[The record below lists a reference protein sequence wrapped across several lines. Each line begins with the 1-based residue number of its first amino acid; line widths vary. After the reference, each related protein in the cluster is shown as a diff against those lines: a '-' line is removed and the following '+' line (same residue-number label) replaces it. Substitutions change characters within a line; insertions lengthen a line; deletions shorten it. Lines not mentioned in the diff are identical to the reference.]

1 MQSTKTGDSLKKSFL
16 VFALT
21 RHEVLGHL
29 IESFA
34 VSVTRKGQFEYN
46 FKKVTKNTYWDYF
59 DDLSEFEISLIEK
72 LDKYSD
78 ENLQKRFNT
87 KKLRT
92 SLFYESLEQD
102 FLANHIRPLID
113 KVIYDAISFMAENN
127 LNLFYKGDT
136 TERIRENQIML
147 TTDLARTCFNF
158 EKREHNTHYRLQ
170 VTYGSEELNLY
181 NRGAMN
187 ITVKPCVLL
196 LEKKIYRFEPQWDG
210 KKLVPFFGKEFL
222 EIPVS
227 SEKQFFKKFV
237 EKSIRQYP
245 FVAKGFDV
253 RVMDDIPV
261 PNLQLE
267 NHWQGNIALGLYFR
281 YSDAVTF
288 LPGDT
293 APAFTRFIDD
303 GDHFH
308 FEKIVRNRE
317 FENRIIDFLLDKG
330 LSKLDST
337 FFTNPEI
344 KKGLNGKQPEDYLNQ
359 AHLFIDW
366 MNQNLDEINKHGIQ
380 LGKEYSGN
388 EFFTGSMDINLD
400 VAEKT
405 DWFDLKGKVRFGEFE
420 IPFMNLRSC
429 ILAGNREYILPDGT
443 IALIPEEWM
452 SKYHDLMKF
461 AQKRGERLELKKYH
475 YTLLE
480 KIHVSGIKIPLAV
493 QGFFHGKKYDPP
505 AQINAQLRPYQQNGF
520 NWMMYLMESGM
531 GGCLADDM
539 GLGKTIQALAL
550 LTSVHLSETDNYITE
565 GENAKTG
572 LPVTGIQLDMFAAK
586 HIDPAQKAWHN
597 CSLIIMPL
605 SLIHNWF
612 HEINRFA
619 PGLKVLIHTGSS
631 RKTSVEAFKGYD
643 LALTTYGTV
652 RNDID
657 FLTRYRFKYIILDE
671 SQIIKN
677 ASSKVFSAIKRLES
691 EHRMVLTGTPVE
703 NSLTDLWSQ
712 FSFINPG
719 MLGSLKFF
727 KEEFVIPIEKR
738 QDKKKVE
745 KLQNLIQP
753 FILRRTKDQVAK
765 ELPPLTEKI
774 HYCEMT
780 PEQEQYYERKK
791 SEIRNAIIHNLETIG
806 TDKTRFLILSGL
818 TRLRL
823 IANHPAIIDRDYS
836 YGSGKYIEIVRNIE
850 KLLSENHK
858 VLIFSQ
864 FVKHLN
870 LFASFFEEQR
880 LPYSHLTGS
889 VAEKDRKN
897 VIKKFQEDES
907 RKLFLISLR
916 AGGVGLNLTG
926 ADYVFML
933 DPWWNPAVENQ
944 AINRAHRIGQDKN
957 VFVYKFITR
966 NTVEEKIVNLQQRKS
981 DLAGMFIN
989 QNNPLK
995 SLDIRELTD
1004 VML

>member
-1 MQSTKTGDSLKKSFL
+1 MHSSQITNSSKKSFL

-21 RHEVLGHL
+21 QHDVLGYL
-29 IESFA
+29 IEPFA
-34 VSVTRKGQFEYN
+34 VGITSKGQFEYN
-46 FKKVTKNTYWDYF
+46 FKKVTKKTYWDYF
-59 DDLSEFEISLIEK
+59 EKLNEYEILLIEK

-78 ENLQKRFNT
+78 DNLQKRFNP
-87 KKLRT
+87 KKMRT
-92 SLFYESLEQD
+92 SLFYESLEPD
-102 FLANHIRPLID
+102 FVIDHIRPFID
-113 KVIYDAISFMAENN
+113 KVIYDAISFMVENK

-136 TERIRENQIML
+136 SERIRENQIML
-147 TTDLARTCFNF
+147 TTGLAQTCFNF
-158 EKREHNTHYRLQ
+158 EKREQNTHYRLQ
-170 VTYGSEELNLY
+170 VTYGSEDLNLY
-181 NRGAMN
+181 NNGAVN
-187 ITVKPCVLL
+187 VSVKPCVLL
-196 LEKKIYRFEPQWDG
+196 LDKKIYRFEPQWDG

-222 EIPVS
+222 EIPQS

-237 EKSIRQYP
+237 EKSIRQFD
-245 FVAKGFDV
+245 FVAKGFEV
-253 RVMDDIPV
+253 RTMENP
-261 PNLQLE
+261 PSPFLQLE

-281 YSDAVTF
+281 YNGGVTF

-293 APAFTRFIDD
+293 APSFTRFIDN

-308 FEKIVRNRE
+308 FEKITRNRE
-317 FENRIIDFLLDKG
+317 SEKKIVDFLLDKG
-330 LSKLDST
+330 LTKLDST
-337 FFTNPEI
+337 FFTLPEI
-344 KKGLNGKQPEDYLNQ
+344 RKGINSRQTEDLLQQ
-359 AHLFIDW
+359 AHLLIDW
-366 MNQNLDEINKHGIQ
+366 MNQNLDEIHNHGIL
-380 LGKEYSGN
+380 LGKEYSGTN
-388 EFFTGSMDINLD
+388 FFTGSMEIKLD

-420 IPFMNLRSC
+420 IPFMSLRSN
-429 ILAGNREYILPDGT
+429 ILAGNREYVLPDGT
-443 IALIPEEWM
+443 LALIPEEWM

-461 AQKRGERLELKKYH
+461 AQKRGERLELKKFH

-505 AQINAQLRPYQQNGF
+505 AQLNAQLRPYQQNGF
-520 NWMMYLMESGM
+520 NWMMYLMENGM

-550 LTSVHLSETDNYITE
+550 LSSVHLNETDNNTNE
-565 GENAKTG
+565 RENAKTG
-572 LPVTGIQLDMFAAK
+572 LTVTGTQLDLFATQ
-586 HIDPAQKAWHN
+586 HIDPALKAWHN

-619 PGLKVLIHTGSS
+619 SGLKVLIHTGSS
-631 RKTSVEAFKGYD
+631 RKSSVEAFKGYD
-643 LALTTYGTV
+643 LVLTTYGTV

-671 SQIIKN
+671 SQVIKN
-677 ASSKVFSAIKRLES
+677 ASSKVFTAIKRLES

-791 SEIRNAIIHNLETIG
+791 SEIRNTIIHNLETIG

-836 YGSGKYIEIVRNIE
+836 YGSGKYIEIVRSIE

-870 LFASFFEEQR
+870 LFASFFEENS
-880 LPYSHLTGS
+880 LSYSLLTGN
-889 VAEKDRKN
+889 VAEKDRKS

-926 ADYVFML
+926 AGYVFLL

-966 NTVEEKIVNLQQRKS
+966 NTVEEKIVNLQQRKA

-995 SLDIRELTD
+995 SLNIKELTD
-1004 VML
+1004 VIL